1 MNIFNPAQSCYGRPM
16 VNTRFRH
23 QLRRQR
29 VFTWSS
35 DKVLFVM
42 VGKIL
47 LVLLPL
53 VLAINLGL
61 GLWSSHLSAT
71 IRNIDNTHQVLMDKQ
86 IKLRAQRAQLYSPEQ
101 VQLLAAEKFSLHVPG
116 KDQIKFL

>member
-1 MNIFNPAQSCYGRPM
+1 MNFHNPAQLYSRPM
-16 VNTRFRH
+16 VNTRFRQ

-29 VFTWSS
+29 VYTWSA
-35 DKVLFVM
+35 DKVLFLA

-47 LVLLPL
+47 LVLLPV
-53 VLAINLGL
+53 VLAINLL
-61 GLWSSHLSAT
+61 FATWSSHLAAST
-71 IRNIDNTHQVLMDKQ
+71 EKVDNVHLVLMDKQ

-116 KDQIKFL
+116 KEQIKFF

>member
-1 MNIFNPAQSCYGRPM
+1 MINN
-16 VNTRFRH
+16 RFRN

-29 VFTWSS
+29 VFTWSA
-35 DKVLFVM
+35 DKVLFVA

-47 LVLLPL
+47 FVLLPV
-53 VLAINLGL
+53 VLALNLMFSVWAG
-61 GLWSSHLSAT
+61 HLAT
-71 IRNIDNTHQVLMDKQ
+71 SVEKMDNAHVVLMDKQ

-116 KDQIKFL
+116 KEQIKFF